1 MVVRDVAAELED
13 GRRST
18 RSSPCDD
25 AVLVEIDEQRRPARR
40 QRGRHYTRRRSRR
53 LVGITALVL
62 VLTAIA
68 GASNASAD
76 VPGPITTRV
85 TAILNAAGS
94 WTTGTYVKQVGG
106 PVIAAQNENF
116 AFAPASTIKVLLDLY
131 ATTASRRGTPTT

>member
-1 MVVRDVAAELED
+1 MHT
-13 GRRST
+13 S
-18 RSSPCDD
+18 
-25 AVLVEIDEQRRPARR
+25 
-40 QRGRHYTRRRSRR
+40 RSRR

-85 TAILNAAGS
+85 MAILNAAGS
-94 WTTGTYVKQVGG
+94 GTTTGMYVKQVGG

-116 AFAPASTIKVLLDLY
+116 AFAPASTIKVLLHLY
-131 ATTASRRGTPTT
+131 AHNRVQTGATPTTRIR